1 MFQAGNN
8 RGHGLYMFNQVAWF
22 WLIVLKKFLVTHMIL
37 AKVFGV
43 YSRKQFQN
51 IYLKV
56 LSPLLHTMVIY
67 SRMLVTS
74 PYL

>member
-1 MFQAGNN
+1 
-8 RGHGLYMFNQVAWF
+8 
-22 WLIVLKKFLVTHMIL
+22 
-37 AKVFGV
+37 VFGV
-43 YSRKQFQN
+43 YSRKQFQK

-67 SRMLVTS
+67 SRLLVTS